1 MKEDQEKIKHT
12 RYLDALDKVIID
24 ELQDD
29 GRRTYSKIA
38 SKLKVSEGTVRKR
51 VKKLM
56 DMDVFKIAGLIDP
69 GKYGENLLAVVGV
82 QLGSQNLLE
91 NAQKFSELN
100 GVISVGIITG
110 RYDLICQVLFDTP
123 DGLINFF
130 TEEVSKIK
138 DVKSTETFII
148 YKAFNWKV
156 NLNKRPRV
164 REKENLLK

>member
-1 MKEDQEKIKHT
+1 MKEEQEKRKYS
-12 RYLDALDKVIID
+12 RYLDTLDKDIID

-38 SKLKVSEGTVRKR
+38 SKLKISEGTVRKR

-56 DMDVFKIAGLIDP
+56 DMDVFKVAGLIDP
-69 GKYGENLLAVVGV
+69 EKYGEHLLAVVGV
-82 QLGSQNLLE
+82 QLGSHNLLE
-91 NAQKFSELN
+91 NAQRFSKLN
-100 GVISVGIITG
+100 GVISVGIVTG
-110 RYDLICQVLFDTP
+110 RYDLICQVLFDKP
-123 DGLINFF
+123 DGLIKFF

-138 DVKSTETFII
+138 DVKFTETFII

-164 REKENLLK
+164 REKGNLLK

>member
-1 MKEDQEKIKHT
+1 MKKDQEKRKHT
-12 RYLDALDKVIID
+12 RYFDMLDRDIMH

-29 GRRTYSKIA
+29 GRRSYSEIA

-51 VKKLM
+51 VKKLV
-56 DMDVFKIAGLIDP
+56 DMDVFKVAGMIDP
-69 GKYGENLLAVVGV
+69 GKYGENLLAIVGV
-82 QLGSQNLLE
+82 QLGSQNLIE

-100 GVISVGIITG
+100 GVLSVGIITG

-156 NLNKRPRV
+156 NLAEKR
-164 REKENLLK
+164 K

>member
-1 MKEDQEKIKHT
+1 MKKDQEKRRPR
-12 RYLDALDKVIID
+12 RYLDMLDKVIIN

-29 GRRTYSKIA
+29 GRRAYNEIA
-38 SKLKVSEGTVRKR
+38 DKLKVSEGTVRKR
-51 VKKLM
+51 VKKLV
-56 DMDVFKIAGLIDP
+56 DMDVLKVAGLIDP
-69 GKYGENLLAVVGV
+69 GKYGENLLAIVGV

-91 NAQKFSELN
+91 NAQRFSELT
-100 GVISVGIITG
+100 GVLSVGIITG

-138 DVKSTETFII
+138 DVQSTETFII

-156 NLNKRPRV
+156 NLPKQG
-164 REKENLLK
+164 K

>member
-1 MKEDQEKIKHT
+1 MKEEKEKIKHT
-12 RYLDALDKVIID
+12 RYLDALDKDIMD

-51 VKKLM
+51 VKKLT
-56 DMDVFKIAGLIDP
+56 DMDIFKIAGLIDP
-69 GKYGENLLAVVGV
+69 EKYGDHLLAVVGV
-82 QLGSQNLLE
+82 QLGSHNLLE
-91 NAQKFSELN
+91 NAQKFSKLN

-110 RYDLICQVLFDTP
+110 RYDLICQVLFDKP

-148 YKAFNWKV
+148 YKSFNWKV
-156 NLNKRPRV
+156 NLR
-164 REKENLLK
+164 